1 MNGLCSHGKKTYTDM
16 KIINNFLSN
25 KNNLTLLQCL
35 LYGVLGYLLKGNY
48 NWGQF
53 IIVFII
59 LFGIQ
64 FITHIKA
71 VATGMM
77 LRHMM
82 EEEGHAMMKFIKQL
96 EKKSNEEDKDLP
108 N

>member
-1 MNGLCSHGKKTYTDM
+1 MLT
-16 KIINNFLSN
+16 NFLSN

-48 NWGQF
+48 NWTQF

-64 FITHIKA
+64 FITHIKGISQ
-71 VATGMM
+71 GMVM
-77 LRHMM
+77 LRIM
-82 EEEGHAMMKFIKQL
+82 EDSEEHRHSFMEFVKRIKKL
-96 EKKSNEEDKDLP
+96 DDDNDLP

>member
-1 MNGLCSHGKKTYTDM
+1 MGM
-16 KIINNFLSN
+16 RQVINTITNFLSN

-48 NWGQF
+48 TWTQF

-59 LFGIQ
+59 LLGIQ

-71 VATGMM
+71 VAQGIMM
-77 LRHMM
+77 HQFM
-82 EEEGHAMMKFIKQL
+82 EEDRHKLIQFLRNI
-96 EKKSNEEDKDLP
+96 EKDKDDTNLP

>member
-1 MNGLCSHGKKTYTDM
+1 MVMNQ
-16 KIINNFLSN
+16 IINTISNFLSN

-48 NWGQF
+48 NWTQF
-53 IIVFII
+53 VIVFTI
-59 LFGIQ
+59 LLGIQ

-71 VATGMM
+71 VATGIMIH
-77 LRHMM
+77 HMM
-82 EEEGHAMMKFIKQL
+82 EEENHATIGFIKQL
-96 EKKSNEEDKDLP
+96 EKKTNKEDDDLP

>member
-1 MNGLCSHGKKTYTDM
+1 MLT
-16 KIINNFLSN
+16 NFLSN

-48 NWGQF
+48 NWTQF

-71 VATGMM
+71 VVTGIM
-77 LRHMM
+77 LHQMM
-82 EEEGHAMMKFIKQL
+82 EEKDHAVMKFIKQL
-96 EKKSNEEDKDLP
+96 EKRTDKEKDDLP

>member
-1 MNGLCSHGKKTYTDM
+1 MNGLYFHGKKTFMDM
-16 KIINNFLSN
+16 KTVITNFLSN

-35 LYGVLGYLLKGNY
+35 LYGVLGYILKEHY
-48 NWGQF
+48 SWGEF
-53 IIVFII
+53 AIVFAI

-71 VATGMM
+71 VSIGIMM
-77 LRHMM
+77 HQIMQ
-82 EEEGHAMMKFIKQL
+82 EDQHNIIKFIKNI
-96 EKKSNEEDKDLP
+96 KKNKDEDLP

>member
-1 MNGLCSHGKKTYTDM
+1 MLT
-16 KIINNFLSN
+16 NFLSN

-48 NWGQF
+48 NWTQF

-71 VATGMM
+71 VVTGIM
-77 LRHMM
+77 LHQMM
-82 EEEGHAMMKFIKQL
+82 EEKDHTVMKFIKQL
-96 EKKSNEEDKDLP
+96 EKRTDKEKDDLP

>member
-1 MNGLCSHGKKTYTDM
+1 MLT
-16 KIINNFLSN
+16 NFLSN

-35 LYGVLGYLLKGNY
+35 LYGVLGYLLKDNY
-48 NWGQF
+48 NWTQF

-71 VATGMM
+71 VVTGIM
-77 LRHMM
+77 LHQMM
-82 EEEGHAMMKFIKQL
+82 EEEDHTVMKFIKQL
-96 EKKSNEEDKDLP
+96 EKRTDKEKDDLP